1 MNYLILIIIFILEN
15 QEDINKVIED
25 IKEEE
30 EVNIILIE
38 IHLIKIINQINQK
51 GKETIINVEEV
62 VVEEEEEITVQN
74 NQETTL
80 TMQQHQ
86 KIQQNLKFYFHKLQ
100 K

>member
-38 IHLIKIINQINQK
+38 IHLTKIINQINQK